1 MRARLTGLGMAL
13 ALGLGGCNASRPAP
27 ETATSA
33 SAGTLR
39 ERIARLALS
48 RVEFGSVSLIP
59 VRFEHSRISGPFEDA
74 GRTLYCVS
82 THMKGRTFGKAER
95 PKIVVREDKAA
106 GRLGVIE
113 DDEACTGHRTEP
125 FPELETLGNKTG

>member
-1 MRARLTGLGMAL
+1 M
-13 ALGLGGCNASRPAP
+13 ASRAGPEAAAAP
-27 ETATSA
+27 
-33 SAGTLR
+33 GTPR

-95 PKIVVREDKAA
+95 PKIVVQEDKAA
-106 GRLGVIE
+106 GRFGVIE
-113 DDEACTGHRTEP
+113 DDEVCTGPRTQP
-125 FPELETLGNKTG
+125 FPELETLGNRAA